1 MGDFNKALIETYRW
15 VACCP
20 DKVPRWLDV
29 LDDRHNSL
37 PDAVDGKQYYM
48 HVRQEF
54 NARKNQYGGLS
65 GKDAAMFIWLNKHCF
80 NGVYR
85 ENKKGEFNVPY
96 NNKKSGRSV
105 EDTSNFY
112 RVAEYLG
119 NHADIKCGD
128 FEETCQDAHAGD
140 FVFFDSPY
148 CPLNPTSFVSYTK
161 EGFSYDDHVRLSKVF
176 KNLDRRGGQVHVDE
190 P

>member
-1 MGDFNKALIETYRW
+1 
-15 VACCP
+15 
-20 DKVPRWLDV
+20 
-29 LDDRHNSL
+29 
-37 PDAVDGKQYYM
+37 
-48 HVRQEF
+48 
-54 NARKNQYGGLS
+54 
-65 GKDAAMFIWLNKHCF
+65 MFIWLNKHCF

-96 NNKKSGRSV
+96 NNKKFGRSG
-105 EDTSNFY
+105 EDKWNFY
-112 RVAEYLG
+112 RVAEYLS

-128 FEETCQDAHAGD
+128 FEETCQDAQAGD

-176 KNLDRRGGQVHVDE
+176 KNLDRRGVKCMLTNHNAELVNALYSDFNLQVVEAKRSVNCKADGCKGQEVIITNY
-190 P
+190 